1 MKRGLLLG
9 VLLAACLRL
18 YALDYGVTLH
28 QTVEL
33 SGAEGDNP
41 ELTYAPGLGP
51 WLSEASGEAVDFYLS
66 VFTNMKYDAGAWRFV
81 PELGRLSL
89 LYRPLSGLGLE
100 FGRIRCD
107 DPNNLVVS
115 GLLDGLMGTFG
126 MGNTRLSLG
135 AFYSGFLYR
144 EQAKIFMTAA
154 DSAWDYNAAGDM
166 VFSFAGRRLISTAG
180 WEVPSLFGSPHG
192 LAVNI
197 LAQFDLNAAEE
208 KLDSQYCSL
217 RFYFS
222 PLPSVYARLGTV
234 IGFAEYRTTG
244 DTEGQINL
252 ALSAGLDWA
261 LPGAAEDAVSFS
273 VVWAS
278 GGIDNSFLGPFRPI
292 TMFSSSGVL
301 SAGVAGLGRLRGSD
315 TVRLLE
321 NLSLD
326 LDCRYFFRGNL
337 ETFDT
342 LPLTAD
348 RGERALGGE
357 LYGSV
362 IWVPVSDIS
371 VVCGAGLFFPGL
383 GNAVQGAAPPRWK
396 STLTLTFS
404 L

>member
-9 VLLAACLRL
+9 ALLAAALRL
-18 YALDYGVTLH
+18 YALDYGITLH

-33 SGAEGDNP
+33 SGAEGGNP
-41 ELTYAPGLGP
+41 ELSYTPGLGP
-51 WLSEASGEAVDFYLS
+51 WLSEASGKTVDFYLS
-66 VFTNMKYDAGAWRFV
+66 AFANTRYDAGAWRFV

-100 FGRIRCD
+100 LGRIRHS

-115 GLLDGLMGTFG
+115 GLFDGLMGTFDL
-126 MGNTRLSLG
+126 GNTRLSLG
-135 AFYSGFLYR
+135 TFYSGFLYR
-144 EQAKIFMTAA
+144 DTAKIFMTAA
-154 DSAWDYNAAGDM
+154 DSSWNYGAAGDM

-192 LAVNI
+192 LVVDI
-197 LAQFDLNAAEE
+197 LTQFDLNAAAE

-217 RFYFS
+217 RFNFS

-234 IGFAEYRTTG
+234 IGFAEYRTAG

-261 LPGAAEDAVSFS
+261 FPGAAEDGASFG

-278 GGIDNSFLGPFRPI
+278 GGIDNAFLGPFRPD

-301 SAGVAGLGRLRGSD
+301 SAGLAGLGTLRGSY

-342 LPLTAD
+342 LPLTLD
-348 RGERALGGE
+348 QGKRALGGE
-357 LYGSV
+357 LYWCV

-371 VVCGAGLFFPGL
+371 VVWGAGLFFPGL

-396 STLTLTFS
+396 SMLTLTFS
-404 L
+404 M